1 MCMNHTTTTPQTL
14 DLGASWQLAWTAGP
28 DDSPSYA
35 TGGAAIPAT
44 VPGQVHT
51 DLLAA
56 GLLEDP
62 DVGLREADQMWIGH
76 SQWTYSRTFTWDG
89 TSEERTELV
98 ADGLDTFATVRLN
111 GHDVAV
117 TADQHIGYRWDVAH
131 LLTRGENLLEITFG
145 SAWDAAHECEAQ
157 LGGELPRPYDEP
169 YPYVRKSACNFGWD
183 WGPHY
188 VTAGIWQPIR
198 LESWSRGRIASIRP
212 DTALHEGPGG
222 TTATVGVSVGIERPD
237 PASALTLTAV
247 LTAPDGSEAARTSV
261 PADTDDVVLALD
273 VADPELWW
281 PVGLG
286 AQPLYGLSVV
296 LHDGGGD
303 ALSDGTRRIG
313 LRTVTV
319 QEEPDTFGTTWALA
333 VNGRRVRVRGYNWIP
348 DDPFIAEVTD
358 ERLGQRLDQAVDGG
372 ANLLRVWGGGYF
384 STEEFMAGCDERGL
398 MVWHDFLFACAAYD
412 ESDAMIEAVT
422 TEAEQAVARLSSH
435 PSLVI
440 WCGGNE
446 CVWGMY
452 DWGWPEILDGR
463 PYGAAFYTEV
473 LPGVIDRLDPSRPY
487 VPNSPWS
494 GSLDKHPNDRA
505 SGPVHIWEVWNN
517 VDYVHYRDVD
527 PPFVSEMGWCA
538 PPAWSTLQRVVTE
551 GDLVPGNPQVAH
563 HMRAA
568 DGMEKLARGLEPY
581 FGAPEAAED
590 WHYLTQMVQAR
601 SQAVGAEWLR
611 TRERCAGVVI
621 WQLNDCWPVL
631 SWSAVDGD
639 GIEKPVWYALRR
651 SFADHLLAIVP
662 VTAGGT
668 DDPTGPDGL
677 EVVLVNDGLSAWAA
691 DVVVRRLA
699 LDGTELARET
709 LPLTAAADGT
719 ARALLP
725 GGLTAVSDSEFLVAD
740 ADGLRSTWFFA
751 PDAALAPTA
760 PRFTAEATAD
770 GGTVRV
776 SVRAETLLRDLCVFA
791 DRLADL
797 LGVGAPDLAVD
808 DMMLTVLPGETAVFT
823 ISRRDGGP
831 LDAPADLSAATL
843 FPVVRCIGDGSSLV
857 PTGSGGAA
865 GDAAR

>member
-1 MCMNHTTTTPQTL
+1 MNTATTTMPRTL
-14 DLGASWQLAWTAGP
+14 DLGGAWDLAWVSGP
-28 DDSPSYA
+28 DGSPSYA
-35 TGGAAIPAT
+35 TSGASVPAT

-51 DLLAA
+51 DLLSA

-76 SQWTYSRTFTWDG
+76 SQWTYTRHFAWDG
-89 TSEERTELV
+89 EAVGERTELV

-111 GHDVAV
+111 GHEVAV

-131 LLTRGENLLEITFG
+131 LLVEGDNVLEIVFG
-145 SAWDAAHECEAQ
+145 SAWDAAHECEVRV
-157 LGGELPRPYDEP
+157 GELPRPYDEP
-169 YPYVRKSACNFGWD
+169 YPFVRKSACNFGWD

-198 LESWSRGRIASIRP
+198 LESWSGTRIRSIRP
-212 DTALHEGPGG
+212 EVTLDAD
-222 TTATVGVSVGIERPD
+222 AARVRVSVGLEQLGTVPE
-237 PASALTLTAV
+237 ATVTAV
-247 LTAPDGSEAARTSV
+247 LTSPDGSEAARVSGSAST
-261 PADTDDVVLALD
+261 ADQDDVVLALE
-273 VADPELWW
+273 VSHPELWW

-286 AQPLYGLSVV
+286 AQPLYDLRVEVADG
-296 LHDGGGD
+296 DGGVLAAGE
-303 ALSDGTRRIG
+303 RRIG
-313 LRTVTV
+313 LRSVV
-319 QEEPDTFGTTWALA
+319 IEEKPDDAGSTWAFV

-358 ERLGQRLDQAVDGG
+358 QRLAQRLDQAVDGG
-372 ANLLRVWGGGYF
+372 ANLLRIWGGGYF

-412 ESDAMIEAVT
+412 ESAAMIEAVT

-435 PSLVI
+435 PSLVM

-473 LPGVIDRLDPSRPY
+473 LPGVIDRLDPTRPY
-487 VPNSPWS
+487 VPNSPWA
-494 GSLDKHPNDRA
+494 GSLDKHPNSRDE
-505 SGPVHIWEVWNN
+505 GPVHIWEVWND

-538 PPAWSTLQRVVTE
+538 PPAWSTLRRVVTE
-551 GDLVPGNPQVAH
+551 GELVPENPQVAH

-568 DGMEKLARGLEPY
+568 DGMEKLARGLAPY
-581 FGAPEAAED
+581 FGAPDSAED

-601 SQAVGAEWLR
+601 SQAAGAEWLR

-662 VTAGGT
+662 VSAGGT
-668 DDPTGPDGL
+668 EDPTGPDGL
-677 EVVLVNDGLSAWAA
+677 EVVLVNDGTSAWSA
-691 DVVVRRLA
+691 DVLVRRLA
-699 LDGTELARET
+699 LDGTEAGRET
-709 LPLTAAADGT
+709 VQLNAAADGT

-725 GGLTAVSDSEFLVAD
+725 ATLTGVDSGEFLVAD

-751 PDAALAPTA
+751 PDAALEPLE
-760 PRFTAEATAD
+760 PRFTARATAD
-770 GGTVRV
+770 EGVLRITVEAR
-776 SVRAETLLRDLCVFA
+776 TLLRDLCVFA
-791 DRLADL
+791 DRLAGL
-797 LGVGAPDLAVD
+797 LGVGAPELVVD
-808 DMMLTVLPGETAVFT
+808 DMMLTLLPGETAMFT
-823 ISRRDGGP
+823 VRKRDGSP
-831 LDAPADLSAATL
+831 LAAPADLSAVTGS
-843 FPVVRCIGDGSSLV
+843 PVVRCIGDSTPITAQSV
-857 PTGSGGAA
+857 A
-865 GDAAR
+865 GDTSR

>member
-1 MCMNHTTTTPQTL
+1 MKLTTTAPQTL
-14 DLGASWQLAWTAGP
+14 DLGGTWNLAWTAGP
-28 DDSPSYA
+28 DSSPSYA
-35 TGGAAIPAT
+35 TSGAPIEAT

-76 SQWTYSRTFTWDG
+76 SQWIYSRHFDWNG
-89 TSEERTELV
+89 TPSGDRIELV

-111 GHDVAV
+111 GHEVAV
-117 TADQHIGYRWDVAH
+117 TADQHIGYRWNVAN
-131 LLTRGENLLEITFG
+131 LLTHGENLLEIAFG
-145 SAWDAAHECEAQ
+145 SAWEAAHECEANT
-157 LGGELPRPYDEP
+157 GELPRPYDEP

-198 LESWSRGRIASIRP
+198 IEAWSRARIDSVRP
-212 DTALHEGPGG
+212 DVVLDAGAARVT
-222 TTATVGVSVGIERPD
+222 VSVGLETLDPMPD
-237 PASALTLTAV
+237 LAVTAV
-247 LTAPDGSEAARTSV
+247 LTAPDGSEAARLTV
-261 PADTDDVVLALD
+261 PVDSTDVVLALE

-286 AQPLYGLSVV
+286 AQPLYELSVEV
-296 LHDGGGD
+296 RDD
-303 ALSDGTRRIG
+303 SATLSTSGRRIG
-313 LRTVTV
+313 LRTVV
-319 QEEPDTFGTTWALA
+319 VEEEPDAIGTTWALV

-348 DDPFIAEVTD
+348 DDPFIAEVTE

-372 ANLLRVWGGGYF
+372 ANLLRIWGGGYF

-412 ESDAMIEAVT
+412 ESDAMIEAIT

-452 DWGWPEILDGR
+452 DWGWPEILKGR

-473 LPGVIDRLDPSRPY
+473 LPGVINRLDPSRPY
-487 VPNSPWS
+487 VPNSPWA
-494 GSLDKHPNDRA
+494 GSLDKHPNDRD

-538 PPAWSTLQRVVTE
+538 PPAWSTLRRVVTE
-551 GDLVPGNPQVAH
+551 GEVVPENPQVAH

-568 DGMEKLARGLEPY
+568 DGMEKLAKGLAPY
-581 FGAPEAAED
+581 FGEPDTAED

-601 SQAVGAEWLR
+601 SQAAGAEWLR

-621 WQLNDCWPVL
+621 WQLNDCWPVV

-639 GIEKPVWYALRR
+639 GIEKPVWYSLRR
-651 SFADHLLAIVP
+651 SFAEHLLAIVP

-677 EVVLVNDGLSAWAA
+677 EVVIVNDGLSEWTA

-699 LDGTELARET
+699 LDGTETSRET
-709 LPLTAAADGT
+709 VSLTASADGT
-719 ARALLP
+719 ARAVLP
-725 GGLTAVSDSEFLVAD
+725 AALAAVSDREFLVAD

-751 PDAALAPTA
+751 PDAALKPVQ
-760 PRFTAEATAD
+760 PRFTADAMAD
-770 GGTVRV
+770 GGSVRVTVR
-776 SVRAETLLRDLCVFA
+776 AATLLRDLCVFA

-797 LGVGAPDLAVD
+797 LGVSAPELTVD

-823 ISRRDGGP
+823 VSRRDGSA
-831 LDAPADLSAATL
+831 LEAPADLSAAEL
-843 FPVVRCIGDGSSLV
+843 FPVVRCIGDSAALV
-857 PTGSGGAA
+857 PAGSGQAA
-865 GDAAR
+865 GDTAR

>member
-1 MCMNHTTTTPQTL
+1 MNLTTTAPQIL
-14 DLGASWQLAWTAGP
+14 DLGGAWNLTWTAGP
-28 DDSPSYA
+28 DDAPTYA
-35 TGGAAIPAT
+35 TAGAPIPAT

-76 SQWTYSRTFTWDG
+76 SQWTYSRRFEWNGDLSG
-89 TSEERTELV
+89 DRIELV

-111 GHDVAV
+111 GHEIAV
-117 TADQHIGYRWDVAH
+117 TADQHIGYRWNVAH
-131 LLTRGENLLEITFG
+131 LLVSGENLLDITFG
-145 SAWDAAHECEAQ
+145 SAWDAAHECEAK
-157 LGGELPRPYDEP
+157 LGELPRPYDEP

-198 LESWSRGRIASIRP
+198 LEAWSRARIDSIRP
-212 DTALHEGPGG
+212 DVVLEAG
-222 TTATVGVSVGIERPD
+222 AARVSVSVGVEHQGPTSGLSVD
-237 PASALTLTAV
+237 AV
-247 LTAPDGSEAARTSV
+247 LTAPDGTESARASV
-261 PADTDDVVLALD
+261 PADGSDVVLGLD
-273 VADPELWW
+273 VADPQLWW

-286 AQPLYGLSVV
+286 GQPLYGLSVEV
-296 LHDGGGD
+296 RDEH
-303 ALSDGTRRIG
+303 GTVSSAERRIG
-313 LRTVTV
+313 LRTVV
-319 QEEPDTFGTTWALA
+319 VEEKPDAVGTTWALV

-348 DDPFIAEVTD
+348 DDPFIAEVTE

-412 ESDAMIEAVT
+412 ESAAMIDAVT

-452 DWGWPEILDGR
+452 DWGWSEILDGR

-473 LPGVIDRLDPSRPY
+473 LPGVLGRLDPSRPY

-494 GSLDKHPNDRA
+494 GSLDKHPNDRD

-517 VDYVHYRDVD
+517 VDFVHYRDVD

-538 PPAWSTLQRVVTE
+538 PPAWSTLQRVVTDGE
-551 GDLVPGNPQVAH
+551 LVPGNPQVAH

-568 DGMEKLARGLEPY
+568 EGMEKLARGLAPY
-581 FGAPEAAED
+581 FGEPEAAED

-601 SQAVGAEWLR
+601 SQVAGAEWLR

-651 SFADHLLAIVP
+651 SFAERLLAIVP

-677 EVVLVNDGLSAWAA
+677 EVVVVNDGLRDWTA
-691 DVVVRRLA
+691 DVVVRRLG
-699 LDGTELARET
+699 LDGAEIAREQVS
-709 LPLTAAADGT
+709 LTAAADGT
-719 ARALLP
+719 ARSLLP
-725 GGLTAVSDSEFLVAD
+725 AALVAPSEREFLVAD
-740 ADGLRSTWFFA
+740 AGGFRSTWFFR
-751 PDAALAPTA
+751 PDAALAPVET
-760 PRFTAEATAD
+760 RFSARAVIEEGALRVTVEAQ
-770 GGTVRV
+770 
-776 SVRAETLLRDLCVFA
+776 SLLRDLCLFA
-791 DRLADL
+791 DRLADR
-797 LGVGAPDLAVD
+797 LGVSAPDLTVD
-808 DMMLTVLPGETAVFT
+808 DMMLTLLPGESAVFT
-823 ISRRDGGP
+823 VSRRDGAP
-831 LDAPADLSAATL
+831 LDVQADLSAAEL
-843 FPVVRCIGDGSSLV
+843 FPVIRCIGDGAALV
-857 PTGSGGAA
+857 PAYSDESA
-865 GDAAR
+865 GDIAR

>member
-1 MCMNHTTTTPQTL
+1 MNTSTMTAPRTL
-14 DLGASWQLAWTAGP
+14 DLSGPWTLAWVSGP
-28 DDSPSYA
+28 DDSPAYA
-35 TGGAAIPAT
+35 TSGTEIPAT

-51 DLLAA
+51 DLLSA

-76 SQWTYSRTFTWDG
+76 SQWTYFRHFEWDG
-89 TSEERTELV
+89 GVSGERAELV

-111 GHDVAV
+111 GNQVAV
-117 TADQHIGYRWDVAH
+117 TADQHIGYRWNVAH
-131 LLTRGENLLEITFG
+131 LLQAGSNLLEVVFG
-145 SAWDAAHECEAQ
+145 SAWDAAHECEVKV
-157 LGGELPRPYDEP
+157 GELPRPYDEP
-169 YPYVRKSACNFGWD
+169 YPFVRKSACNFGWD

-198 LESWSRGRIASIRP
+198 LESWSGIRIDSVRP
-212 DTALHEGPGG
+212 AVDLDARS
-222 TTATVGVSVGIERPD
+222 AAVRVSVGLERLATAPN
-237 PASALTLTAV
+237 ATVTAV
-247 LTAPDGSEAARTSV
+247 LTSPDGSEAARGSA
-261 PADTDDVVLALD
+261 PAGDSGTGDAVVALE
-273 VADPELWW
+273 VGSPELWW

-286 AQPLYGLSVV
+286 GQPLYGLNVEVTSE
-296 LHDGGGD
+296 
-303 ALSDGTRRIG
+303 DGTVLSSTKRRIG
-313 LRTVTV
+313 LRSVV
-319 QEEPDTFGTTWALA
+319 VEEEPDDRGTTWAFV

-384 STEEFMAGCDERGL
+384 STEEFMTGCDERGL

-412 ESDAMIEAVT
+412 ESDSMVEAVT

-435 PSLVI
+435 PSLVM

-452 DWGWPEILDGR
+452 DWGWPEILNGR

-473 LPGVIDRLDPSRPY
+473 LPGVIGRLDPSRPY
-487 VPNSPWS
+487 VPNSPWA
-494 GSLDKHPNDRA
+494 GSLDKHPNSRD

-551 GDLVPGNPQVAH
+551 GDLLPDNPQVAH
-563 HMRAA
+563 HMRAG

-581 FGAPEAAED
+581 FGAPQDAAD

-601 SQAVGAEWLR
+601 SQAAGVEWLR

-651 SFADHLLAIVP
+651 SFADRLLAIVP

-677 EVVLVNDGLSAWAA
+677 EVVLVNDGLSAWTS

-699 LDGTELARET
+699 LNGAEVARESVQ
-709 LPLTAAADGT
+709 LTAAADGT
-719 ARALLP
+719 ARATLP
-725 GGLTAVSDSEFLVAD
+725 AGLTKPSTHEFLVAD
-740 ADGLRSTWFFA
+740 ADELRSTWFFA
-751 PDAALAPTA
+751 PDAALEPYE
-760 PRFTAEATAD
+760 PRFTARATAEA
-770 GGTVRV
+770 GAVRV
-776 SVRAETLLRDLCVFA
+776 TVEAETLVRDLCVFA
-791 DRLADL
+791 DRLAGV
-797 LGVGAPDLAVD
+797 LGVDASGLVVD
-808 DMMLTVLPGETAVFT
+808 DMMLTLVRGETAVFT
-823 ISRRDGGP
+823 VRRRDGQP
-831 LDAPADLSAATL
+831 LVAPADLSSATMV
-843 FPVVRCIGDGSSLV
+843 PVVRCIGDGSSANV
-857 PTGSGGAA
+857 DTPGA
-865 GDAAR
+865 GVGRTAR

>member
-1 MCMNHTTTTPQTL
+1 MNTTTTAPQTL
-14 DLGASWQLAWTAGP
+14 DLGGAWNLAWTAGP
-28 DDSPSYA
+28 ASSPSYA
-35 TGGAAIPAT
+35 TSGGSIPAT

-62 DVGLREADQMWIGH
+62 DVGLRESEQMWIGH
-76 SQWTYSRTFTWDG
+76 SQWTYSRRFEWNALLSGD
-89 TSEERTELV
+89 RIELV

-111 GHDVAV
+111 GHEVAV
-117 TADQHIGYRWDVAH
+117 TSDQHIGYRWNVAN
-131 LLTRGENLLEITFG
+131 LLVDGENSLEITFG

-157 LGGELPRPYDEP
+157 VGELPRPYDEP
-169 YPYVRKSACNFGWD
+169 YPFVRKSACNFGWD

-198 LESWSRGRIASIRP
+198 LEAWSGARIDSIRP
-212 DTALHEGPGG
+212 DVVLDGATARISVAVGLDRSGPPRDL
-222 TTATVGVSVGIERPD
+222 SVH
-237 PASALTLTAV
+237 AV
-247 LTAPDGSEAARTSV
+247 LTAPDGSEAARSEV
-261 PADTDDVVLALD
+261 PAGSNDAVLALE
-273 VADPELWW
+273 VADADLWW

-286 AQPLYGLSVV
+286 AQPLYGLSVEIRD
-296 LHDGGGD
+296 DGGT
-303 ALSDGTRRIG
+303 LSSGERRIG
-313 LRTVTV
+313 LRTVLV
-319 QEEPDTFGTTWALA
+319 EEQPDAGGTTWALV

-348 DDPFIAEVTD
+348 DDPFIAEVTE
-358 ERLGQRLDQAVDGG
+358 ERLGQRLDQAVGGG

-422 TEAEQAVARLSSH
+422 TEAEQAVARLASH

-452 DWGWPEILDGR
+452 DWGWPEILEGR

-494 GSLDKHPNDRA
+494 GSLDKHPNSRD

-517 VDYVHYRDVD
+517 VDFVHYRDVD

-538 PPAWSTLQRVVTE
+538 PPAWSTLRRVVTE
-551 GDLVPGNPQVAH
+551 GELVPDNPQVAH

-568 DGMEKLARGLEPY
+568 DGMEKLAKGLAPY
-581 FGAPEAAED
+581 FGEPETAED

-601 SQAVGAEWLR
+601 SQAAGAEWLR

-651 SFADHLLAIVP
+651 SFADRLLAVVP
-662 VTAGGT
+662 LTAGGT
-668 DDPTGPDGL
+668 ADPTGPDGL
-677 EVVLVNDGLSAWAA
+677 EVVLVNDGLSPWTA

-699 LDGTELARET
+699 LDGTEVARET
-709 LPLTAAADGT
+709 VHLVAEPDGT
-719 ARALLP
+719 ARAALP
-725 GGLTAVSDSEFLVAD
+725 AGLSAVSDREFLVAD
-740 ADGLRSTWFFA
+740 ADGLRSTWFFV
-751 PDAALAPTA
+751 PDTALAPTE
-760 PRFTAEATAD
+760 PRFSARAATGDGVLRVTVEAHA
-770 GGTVRV
+770 
-776 SVRAETLLRDLCVFA
+776 LLRDLCVFA

-797 LGVGAPDLAVD
+797 LGVAAPELVVD
-808 DMMLTVLPGETAVFT
+808 DMMLTILPGETAVFT
-823 ISRRDGGP
+823 IGRRDGSP
-831 LDAPADLSAATL
+831 LSAPADLSQAEL
-843 FPVVRCIGDGSSLV
+843 FPVVRCIGDSAAQVQVGS
-857 PTGSGGAA
+857 TGAA
-865 GDAAR
+865 GNRSA

>member
-1 MCMNHTTTTPQTL
+1 MIPSTTSPRTL
-14 DLGASWQLAWTAGP
+14 DLGGPWNLTWTAGP

-35 TGGAAIPAT
+35 TSGAAIPAT

-62 DVGLREADQMWIGH
+62 DIGLREADQMWIGH
-76 SQWTYSRTFTWDG
+76 SQWTYSRTFIWDG
-89 TSEERTELV
+89 TSGERTDLV

-111 GHDVAV
+111 GHEVAV
-117 TADQHIGYRWDVAH
+117 TADQHIGYRWDVAS
-131 LLTRGENLLEITFG
+131 LLVAGENLLEITFG
-145 SAWDAAHECEAQ
+145 SAWDAAHACEVQ

-198 LESWSRGRIASIRP
+198 LESWSHGRIASIRP
-212 DTALHEGPGG
+212 DTTIDG
-222 TTATVGVSVGIERPD
+222 TTAILSVSVGIERLSASPD
-237 PASALTLTAV
+237 LTLTAV
-247 LTAPDGSEAARTSV
+247 LTAPDGSEAARATV
-261 PADTDDVVLALD
+261 PAGQDDVVLALE
-273 VADPELWW
+273 VTEPELWW

-286 AQPLYGLSVV
+286 AQPLYDLSVV
-296 LHDGGGD
+296 LHGDGR
-303 ALSDGTRRIG
+303 ALSTGSRRIG

-319 QEEPDTFGTTWALA
+319 EEEPDAIGTTWAFV

-348 DDPFIAEVTD
+348 DDPFIAEVTE

-452 DWGWPEILDGR
+452 DWGWPEILAGR

-473 LPGVIDRLDPSRPY
+473 LPGVLERLDPTRPY
-487 VPNSPWS
+487 VPNSPWA
-494 GSLDKHPNDRA
+494 GSLGKHPNDRD
-505 SGPVHIWEVWNN
+505 SGPVHIWEVWNT

-538 PPAWSTLQRVVTE
+538 PPAWSTLQRVVTDGE
-551 GDLVPGNPQVAH
+551 LVPSNPQVAH

-581 FGAPEAAED
+581 FGEPRTAED
-590 WHYLTQMVQAR
+590 WHYLSQMVQAR
-601 SQAVGAEWLR
+601 SQAAGAEWLR
-611 TRERCAGVVI
+611 TRERCAGVII

-677 EVVLVNDGLSAWAA
+677 EVVLVNDAVSDWTA
-691 DVVVRRLA
+691 DVVVRRLT
-699 LDGTELARET
+699 LDGTEIARES
-709 LPLTAAADGT
+709 LPLSAAADGT
-719 ARALLP
+719 ARAALP
-725 GGLTAVSDSEFLVAD
+725 AGLAAVSDAEFLVAD
-740 ADGLRSTWFFA
+740 ADGLRSTWFFV
-751 PDAALAPTA
+751 PDAALAPVE
-760 PRFTAEATAD
+760 PRFTAEVTAD
-770 GGTVRV
+770 DGTVRV
-776 SVRAETLLRDLCVFA
+776 TVHARTVLRDLCVFA

-797 LGVGAPDLAVD
+797 LDVTASELAVD

-823 ISRRDGGP
+823 VSRRDGGP
-831 LDAPADLSAATL
+831 LDATADLSAAGL
-843 FPVVRCIGDGSSLV
+843 FPVLRCIGDGASLV
-857 PTGSGGAA
+857 SAASELASGGTT
-865 GDAAR
+865 R

>member
-1 MCMNHTTTTPQTL
+1 MNTFTPAPQAL
-14 DLGASWQLAWTAGP
+14 DLGGSWNLTWTAGP
-28 DDSPSYA
+28 VDAPSYA
-35 TGGAAIPAT
+35 TSGAPIRAS

-51 DLLAA
+51 DLMAA
-56 GLLEDP
+56 GLLDDP

-76 SQWTYSRTFTWDG
+76 SQWTYARHFAWDG
-89 TSEERTELV
+89 TIAGERIELV
-98 ADGLDTFATVRLN
+98 AEGLDTFATVTLN
-111 GHDVAV
+111 GHEVAM

-131 LLTRGENLLEITFG
+131 LLLPGENLLEIRFG
-145 SAWDAAHECEAQ
+145 SAWDAAHECEVQ
-157 LGGELPRPYDEP
+157 VGELPRPYDEP
-169 YPYVRKSACNFGWD
+169 YPFVRKSACNFGWD

-198 LESWSRGRIASIRP
+198 LEAWSGVRIDSIRP
-212 DTALHEGPGG
+212 DVTLDGGSARVGITVGLDRQG
-222 TTATVGVSVGIERPD
+222 TTSDVSV
-237 PASALTLTAV
+237 TAV
-247 LTAPDGSEAARTSV
+247 LTAPDGSEVARSSVAAG
-261 PADTDDVVLALD
+261 ADRAVLALE
-273 VADPELWW
+273 VADPALWW
-281 PVGLG
+281 PTGLG
-286 AQPLYGLSVV
+286 DQPLYGLSVTAGTEGHV
-296 LHDGGGD
+296 L
-303 ALSDGTRRIG
+303 AEGTRRIG
-313 LRTVTV
+313 LRTVV
-319 QEEPDTFGTTWALA
+319 VEEEPDAVGTTWALV

-348 DDPFIAEVTD
+348 DDPFIAEVTE
-358 ERLGQRLDQAVDGG
+358 ERLGRRLDQAVDGG
-372 ANLLRVWGGGYF
+372 ANLLRIWGGGYF

-422 TEAEQAVARLSSH
+422 TEAEQAVARLSAH

-452 DWGWPEILDGR
+452 DWGWPEILQGR

-473 LPGVIDRLDPSRPY
+473 LPGVIGRLDPSRPY
-487 VPNSPWS
+487 VPNSPWA
-494 GSLDKHPNDRA
+494 GSMEKHPNSRDE
-505 SGPVHIWEVWNN
+505 GPVHIWEVWNT
-517 VDYVHYRDVD
+517 VDFVHYRDVD

-538 PPAWSTLQRVVTE
+538 PPAWSTLRRVVTE
-551 GDLVPGNPQVAH
+551 GDLVPDNPQVAH

-651 SFADHLLAIVP
+651 SFAERMLAIVP

-677 EVVLVNDGLSAWAA
+677 EIVLVNDGLDAASA
-691 DVVVRRLA
+691 DVVVRRLT
-699 LDGTELARET
+699 LDGAEVGRAELT
-709 LPLTAAADGT
+709 LTAAPDGT
-719 ARALLP
+719 ARTALP
-725 GGLTAVSDSEFLVAD
+725 AALTEASDREFLVAD
-740 ADGLRSTWFFA
+740 ADGLRSTWFFV
-751 PDAALAPTA
+751 PDAALAPSG
-760 PRFTAEATAD
+760 PSFTARASAD
-770 GGTVRV
+770 GGFLRITVEAG
-776 SVRAETLLRDLCVFA
+776 SLLRDLCVFA

-797 LGVGAPDLAVD
+797 LDVPAPDLTVD
-808 DMMLTVLPGETAVFT
+808 DMMVTLLPGETVTFT
-823 ISRRDGGP
+823 VSRRDGAP
-831 LDAPADLSAATL
+831 LSVPADLSVAERS
-843 FPVVRCIGDGSSLV
+843 PVIRCIGDS
-857 PTGSGGAA
+857 AA
-865 GDAAR
+865 LAGTPRPDAAEGTVAS